1 MNCALVN
8 NERERVIMQY
18 RKFGKTGVDISL
30 LGYGCMRFPIDEK
43 NDGKIDEE
51 KATEQIRYAI
61 DNGVNYIDTAYP
73 YHGGESELVV
83 GRALK
88 DGYRQKIQL
97 ATKLPSWLI
106 KTREDMDK
114 YLNEQLD
121 KLQTDHIDFYLLH
134 ALSKDKWQTYK
145 ENGVF
150 DFIDKAKESG
160 KIKHIGFSFH
170 DDLDVFK
177 QIIDEYDGW
186 EFCQIQF
193 NYMDEYF
200 QAGIEGLNY
209 AADREI
215 PVIVMEPLRGGS
227 LAKNIPED
235 IEKVWEKADKKRTP
249 AQWAFRFVFDNPN
262 VKIVLS
268 GMNSI
273 QQIEE
278 NIKTAEEGLPNSLS
292 EKEKGLIN
300 EVKEMYKSKIR
311 VDCTK
316 CQYCMPCPVGVNIP
330 YNFELLNNVTMYDDL
345 VASKGRYL
353 YLMQPENRAE
363 ACVECG
369 KCETVCPQNISIREM
384 LKEVVS
390 ILK

>member
-1 MNCALVN
+1 
-8 NERERVIMQY
+8 MQY
-18 RKFGKTGVDISL
+18 RKFGKTGLDISL
-30 LGYGCMRFPIDEK
+30 LGYGCMRLPMQEGQK
-43 NDGKIDEE
+43 GKIDEE

-88 DGYRQKIQL
+88 DGYREKIYL

-114 YLNEQLD
+114 YLNEQLE

-134 ALSKDKWQTYK
+134 ALSKDRWQTYK
-145 ENGVF
+145 DNGVF
-150 DFIDKAKESG
+150 DFIDKAKETG

-209 AADREI
+209 ASDKGI
-215 PVIVMEPLRGGS
+215 PVIAMEPLRGGA
-227 LAKNIPED
+227 LTKTIPED
-235 IEKVWEKADKKRTP
+235 IQKVWDRADKKRT
-249 AQWAFRFVFDNPN
+249 AAEWAFRFVFDYPN
-262 VKIVLS
+262 INVVLS

-278 NIKTAEEGLPNSLS
+278 NIRTAEEGLPNSLKEE
-292 EKEKGLIN
+292 EKQLID
-300 EVKEMYKSKIR
+300 EVKKMYRSKIK

-345 VASKGRYL
+345 ASSKMRYNN
-353 YLMQPENRAE
+353 LMKPEDRAE
-363 ACVECG
+363 ACVQCG
-369 KCETVCPQNISIREM
+369 KCEKVCPQNISIRVM
-384 LKEVVS
+384 LKETVA

>member
-1 MNCALVN
+1 
-8 NERERVIMQY
+8 MQY